1 MTATA
6 GRLTPQ
12 IIELHGQGLSVKAI
26 AHAVGC
32 SAPNVVRCL
41 QRHTRWDC
49 VVAGLPKELE
59 DWLLAEAR
67 RSRASPAIVARAML
81 VDAINEAMEEGT

>member
-1 MTATA
+1 MTTHP
-6 GRLTPQ
+6 GSLTPQ
-12 IIELHGQGLSVKAI
+12 ILELHGQGLSVKAI
-26 AHAVGC
+26 ARAVGC
-32 SAPNVVRCL
+32 SSPNVVTCL
-41 QRHTRWDC
+41 QRHTRWNGN
-49 VVAGLPKELE
+49 VAGLPPRLE